1 MRRLIPTVALALL
14 LGCGGEG
21 GGVPTELVLEGDG
34 IRVRLAGTPP
44 VLTIS
49 RADGEV
55 VLEELPAAD
64 PAAVYG
70 PAGIQ
75 AGEVTRPASVSSW
88 FFPAI
93 AVGPVRR
100 PVAIR
105 SVERS
110 GDRVEA
116 ILSLPDGDAGP
127 DREIRFTTEAVGEG
141 AVRIRYEPVLADGE
155 RLTDLRLFASQSFRC
170 GADERFYGLGHRPD
184 SPEHRGHTRYHWT
197 EEGGIGLGPDA
208 PLGPHNPLPNGPS
221 TTYFPIPYY
230 VSSEG
235 YALELDSTARSLFEL
250 CSEREDAIRLE
261 TWEPAIGITVIVGER
276 GPDGIID
283 PLEVLERASAVLGRP
298 EPPPRWIFA
307 PWNDAIQGSE
317 EVRRVAAVLRDN
329 DIPSSVI
336 WSEDWSGSAPTD
348 SGITLVPDGW
358 IDREVYPDVEVL
370 ADELH
375 GQGFRFLSYYYP
387 YLIEG
392 TEDHDT
398 ARREGYLLRDANGK
412 ELRFFCVRDIVGQ
425 PDLSLPPAR
434 EWMKDRLRRSLALGF
449 DGWMADFAEYT
460 PFTALASD
468 GTPGSLLH
476 NQFPVQW
483 QALNREVLEEARPDG
498 DWVFFSRSGF
508 SGARRTQSAVW
519 GGDQNTSFEPRD
531 GLPSAIAVGLGLGIS
546 GIPFYGH
553 DIAGYISFT
562 TPPSDRELFLR
573 WAAAGAVSPV
583 MRTHHGL
590 SSDLN
595 WSFDRDEATLQ
606 AYKRLARLHMEL
618 SPYLEMLAVD
628 AVERGLPI
636 MRHLFVHYPEDRTA
650 RQVHDQFLLG
660 PDLLAA
666 PVTERGATGRSVY
679 LPEGRWRDWFDPS
692 VVHQGPTTIEVEVPL
707 GDVPLYV
714 REGAVIPTLDPR
726 VETLVPTIDA
736 EVIGPEDA
744 RYLELRAF
752 GGPPRAT
759 TLRVPHAGT
768 FRVLPSSGGVR
779 IEELERSAGAPPEI
793 RARVVF

>member
-1 MRRLIPTVALALL
+1 
-14 LGCGGEG
+14 
-21 GGVPTELVLEGDG
+21 
-34 IRVRLAGTPP
+34 
-44 VLTIS
+44 
-49 RADGEV
+49 
-55 VLEELPAAD
+55 
-64 PAAVYG
+64 
-70 PAGIQ
+70 
-75 AGEVTRPASVSSW
+75 
-88 FFPAI
+88 
-93 AVGPVRR
+93 
-100 PVAIR
+100 
-105 SVERS
+105 
-110 GDRVEA
+110 
-116 ILSLPDGDAGP
+116 
-127 DREIRFTTEAVGEG
+127 
-141 AVRIRYEPVLADGE
+141 
-155 RLTDLRLFASQSFRC
+155 
-170 GADERFYGLGHRPD
+170 
-184 SPEHRGHTRYHWT
+184 
-197 EEGGIGLGPDA
+197 
-208 PLGPHNPLPNGPS
+208 
-221 TTYFPIPYY
+221 
-230 VSSEG
+230 
-235 YALELDSTARSLFEL
+235 
-250 CSEREDAIRLE
+250 
-261 TWEPAIGITVIVGER
+261 
-276 GPDGIID
+276 
-283 PLEVLERASAVLGRP
+283 
-298 EPPPRWIFA
+298 
-307 PWNDAIQGSE
+307 
-317 EVRRVAAVLRDN
+317 
-329 DIPSSVI
+329 
-336 WSEDWSGSAPTD
+336 
-348 SGITLVPDGW
+348 
-358 IDREVYPDVEVL
+358 
-370 ADELH
+370 
-375 GQGFRFLSYYYP
+375 
-387 YLIEG
+387 
-392 TEDHDT
+392 
-398 ARREGYLLRDANGK
+398 
-412 ELRFFCVRDIVGQ
+412 
-425 PDLSLPPAR
+425 
-434 EWMKDRLRRSLALGF
+434 MKDRLRRSLALGF

-531 GLPSAIAVGLGLGIS
+531 GLPPRSPWASTWGSQGSPSTATTSPGTSRSRPRHRSRAVPALGRRG
-546 GIPFYGH
+546 
-553 DIAGYISFT
+553 
-562 TPPSDRELFLR
+562 R
-573 WAAAGAVSPV
+573 AVSPV
-583 MRTHHGL
+583 MRTHGL